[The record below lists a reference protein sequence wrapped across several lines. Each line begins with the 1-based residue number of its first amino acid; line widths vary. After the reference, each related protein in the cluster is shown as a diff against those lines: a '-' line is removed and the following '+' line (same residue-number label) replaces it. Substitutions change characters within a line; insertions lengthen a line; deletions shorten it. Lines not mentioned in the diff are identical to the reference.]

1 MNLPANPNQKV
12 IIAMSGGVDSSVA
25 AALLKEQGYNVIG
38 ITMQIWEP
46 KKEFGGC
53 CALSAIEDA
62 KKVALKLGIPHY
74 VLNFRK
80 EFEEKV
86 IKYFIEEYKNGRT
99 PNPCVK
105 CNELIKFDL
114 LARKARELGAFYVAT
129 GHYVRIGCK
138 GSRDQGIKKN
148 IEYKLLK
155 GIDEAKDQSY
165 VLYMMN
171 QETLKHSLFPLG
183 ELTKKE
189 VRKTAKEFG
198 LPVHDKEESQEICF
212 VENDNYGSFLRERIP
227 EYCKPGNLLDTNG
240 NIIGKHN
247 GIIFYTIGQR
257 KGIGA
262 HKKRKYVVEIYSKEN
277 TVVIGDNE
285 DLLKKELRTDNLTFV
300 SGEFQKNRIEICAKI
315 RYNSPEVKATLIL
328 IDKKEGKVV
337 FKEPQRAV
345 TPGQSVVFYDGDEVL
360 GGGIIT
366 NSEKT

>member
-129 GHYVRIGCK
+129 GHYVQIISNFQCPMSNEIQK
-138 GSRDQGIKKN
+138 AK
-148 IEYKLLK
+148 YKLLK
-155 GIDEAKDQSY
+155 GIDETKDQSY

-171 QETLKHSLFPLG
+171 QEMLAHSLFPLG

-189 VRKTAKEFG
+189 VRKIAKELG
-198 LPVHDKEESQEICF
+198 LMVHDKKESQEICF
-212 VENDNYGSFLRERIP
+212 VENDDYGSFLNERIP
-227 EYCKPGNLLDTNG
+227 SYCKPGNLLDTKG
-240 NIIGKHN
+240 NVIGKHN
-247 GIIFYTIGQR
+247 GIVFYTIGQR

-262 HKKRKYVVEIYSKEN
+262 HKKRKYVVEINSKEN

-285 DLLKKELRTDNLTFV
+285 D
-300 SGEFQKNRIEICAKI
+300 
-315 RYNSPEVKATLIL
+315 
-328 IDKKEGKVV
+328 
-337 FKEPQRAV
+337 
-345 TPGQSVVFYDGDEVL
+345 
-360 GGGIIT
+360 
-366 NSEKT
+366 